1 MSYLE
6 VRELSKN
13 FGEFQALKKINLTLK
28 EGEFVGLIGPSGCGK
43 TTLLRSLAG
52 LESPSSGQILL
63 DGKDITNLKA
73 RERPFHMV
81 FQSYALFPHLSVGE
95 NIAFPLKV
103 AKWSKADIDFRVGEV
118 LDLIRMKDFHS
129 RPISSLSG
137 GQSQR
142 VALARALASKPQ
154 VLLLDEPL
162 SALDPQLRDDV
173 RAELKELHQKLKTTF
188 VLVTH
193 DCDEAFDMCSRV
205 FVMNHGEV
213 IQEGEPEEI
222 YTLPKNLFVAD
233 FLGEL
238 MSLPLN
244 AIDASEKQIH
254 LLRKLDNSPDAI
266 FFRPED
272 LSFGGEDLD
281 ISPDDIKLSS
291 RICDIG
297 FRGSHRRLLLDIS
310 ALGKKVAAFDP
321 HIEEKRKIGDAI
333 EIFIDIERAFLAHS
347 ERCQ

>member
-6 VRELSKN
+6 VRDFSKN
-13 FGEFQALKKINLTLK
+13 FGDFSALKEINLSLK

-52 LESPSSGQILL
+52 LEAPSSGRVLL
-63 DGKDITNLKA
+63 QGKDITAQKA

-81 FQSYALFPHLSVGE
+81 FQSYALFPHLSVRE

-103 AKWSKADIDFRVGEV
+103 AKWSQLEIETRVAEV
-118 LDLIRMKDFHS
+118 LDLVRMKSFES

-205 FVMNHGEV
+205 FVMNHGKI

-222 YTLPKNLFVAD
+222 YKNPKSLFVAD

-244 AIDASEKQIH
+244 SLSSPAKQ
-254 LLRKLDNSPDAI
+254 LSKLRTLDNEPDAI
-266 FFRPED
+266 YFRPED

-291 RICDIG
+291 HICDIS
-297 FRGSHRRLLLDIS
+297 FRGSHRRLLLEIPQ
-310 ALGKKVAAFDP
+310 LNQKVAAFDP
-321 HIEEKRKIGDAI
+321 HIEETRKLGDPI